1 MLQNSKTILLINTLN
16 KKSINALL
24 SDKNIIDSQKLLLN
38 CCLKLIKSKS
48 LEKEELFELF
58 YKEKYSPEKD
68 FLIRNDLRKLN
79 ETLESFIALEYAKVE
94 IEKDYYTKKR
104 LLCLHLFKTKEYD
117 LLEKELNAVFIKIDE
132 NEDYQNYFQFI
143 NIWYLYKNQQLK
155 YNLNYLDEILNFI
168 ADNFYKWELE
178 VAGKTKLIELYNAYL
193 ERVKSQLT
201 GKLDYDREVEKI
213 DLTKSASKTNYLSYL
228 SLKEKS
234 YKSFGK
240 EKIELLKKAIK
251 TLKKIKNN
259 TVNQNAE
266 HFFITQMLG
275 VEYMIHKDYENAQ
288 KHLKESI
295 SIKKDVNDSLYL
307 RGVFNYISAEI
318 FLKNYNI
325 AIQQYLKN
333 KKNIDASELKEN
345 FICTIS
351 ICGVLDNQINFTE
364 SIHTVI
370 PSKLNIKLHL
380 YSRFTE
386 SILHF
391 LRDELD
397 LCLNEL
403 KNCTQVINYHKLKE
417 VTKIDK
423 DFIKYFKQFL
433 NTQHINLSKKEE
445 KEQLQNLYKNIH
457 KYISADSTKI
467 QSNSSLHLIW
477 LEKTIENKLSQT

>member
-228 SLKEKS
+228 SLKEKATNHL
-234 YKSFGK
+234 
-240 EKIELLKKAIK
+240 EKKK
-251 TLKKIKNN
+251 LN
-259 TVNQNAE
+259 
-266 HFFITQMLG
+266 
-275 VEYMIHKDYENAQ
+275 
-288 KHLKESI
+288 
-295 SIKKDVNDSLYL
+295 
-307 RGVFNYISAEI
+307 
-318 FLKNYNI
+318 
-325 AIQQYLKN
+325 YLKR
-333 KKNIDASELKEN
+333 
-345 FICTIS
+345 
-351 ICGVLDNQINFTE
+351 Q
-364 SIHTVI
+364 
-370 PSKLNIKLHL
+370 
-380 YSRFTE
+380 
-386 SILHF
+386 
-391 LRDELD
+391 
-397 LCLNEL
+397 
-403 KNCTQVINYHKLKE
+403 
-417 VTKIDK
+417 
-423 DFIKYFKQFL
+423 
-433 NTQHINLSKKEE
+433 
-445 KEQLQNLYKNIH
+445 
-457 KYISADSTKI
+457 
-467 QSNSSLHLIW
+467 
-477 LEKTIENKLSQT
+477 